1 MEADKI
7 RIKTFLTIISIILI
21 IEIFFSI
28 TIFKI
33 FHNNLASIGVLRLA
47 EIFFMILVVL
57 KYGRGAGDIGL
68 ASSSLTSGI
77 IKGFIWSVCF
87 LAVVSV
93 IALIIFFTGT
103 NPLTLLKLNLPKGTG
118 DLILFLVIAGIVG
131 PVAEEIFFRGIIFGF
146 FRRWGVFT
154 ALVLCTA
161 FFVLLHNI
169 KGFPLIQVAGGIL
182 FAVAY
187 EVEGNLMT
195 PITIHILGNMA
206 IFALALVQ

>member
-1 MEADKI
+1 
-7 RIKTFLTIISIILI
+7 
-21 IEIFFSI
+21 
-28 TIFKI
+28 
-33 FHNNLASIGVLRLA
+33 
-47 EIFFMILVVL
+47 MILVAV
-57 KYGRGAGDIGL
+57 KYGGGPGDIGL
-68 ASSSLTSGI
+68 APSSLTSGI

-87 LAVVSV
+87 GAVVSV

-146 FRRWGVFT
+146 FRRWGFFT

-187 EVEGNLMT
+187 EVEANLMT

-206 IFALALVQ
+206 IFALALV